1 MDLFQQG
8 LETCRAAADECVRC
22 AEACRAEGGMEDCAS
37 ECERAESAFRAAVR
51 DLGVGERAALSPA
64 VSAAETCITVC
75 EEHDHDHCRKCA
87 EACRQAVATLR
98 DVMAL
103 PGEPGPADR

>member
-1 MDLFQQG
+1 MDPYEKG
-8 LETCRAAADECVRC
+8 LEACRNAADECARC
-22 AEACRAEGGMEDCAS
+22 AEASHTALGMEDCAS

-51 DLGVGERAALSPA
+51 DLGAGHRNALSPA

-75 EEHDHDHCRKCA
+75 EEYDHDHCRKCA
-87 EACRQAVATLR
+87 AACREAVSTLR

-103 PGEPGPADR
+103 PAEV